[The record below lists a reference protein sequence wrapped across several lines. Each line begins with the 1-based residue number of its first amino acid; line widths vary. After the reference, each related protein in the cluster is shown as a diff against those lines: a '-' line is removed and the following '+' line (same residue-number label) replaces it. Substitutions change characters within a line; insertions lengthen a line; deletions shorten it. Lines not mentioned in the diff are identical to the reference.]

1 MKENYLEIYLNY
13 LRSLRIREEYGC
25 IYGDTKDIIKYYES
39 KIKDILLE
47 YNLKVSDCIDNKKYY
62 KKI

>member
-25 IYGDTKDIIKYYES
+25 IYGDTKDIIK
-39 KIKDILLE
+39 
-47 YNLKVSDCIDNKKYY
+47 
-62 KKI
+62 